1 MTLVTLLDVVREDIA
16 QSIVLFAPELA
27 LVVTILAILFVRLF
41 QREGTYLARHLA
53 LFGSAVALV
62 LAARLYQQSTFTA
75 DTPEIF
81 GGMLVVDGFTHFFRL
96 FLAAFGILMVWLTMI
111 TGLPSAE
118 DASDFYPLL
127 LGATLGMM
135 LMTSSVHLLMVFMA
149 VEMASLP
156 SYGLAGFLK
165 DDRRAG
171 EASLKYVVFGA
182 GASGIMLYGMSLLA
196 GRFGTAHLPTLASEI
211 FSAFSTPEGVA
222 IEPIAVAGLLLILVG
237 IAFKVSAVPF
247 HFWCP
252 DVFQGAAAEVA
263 GFLSVASKA
272 AALGLLARF
281 VLTIAYPFMAH
292 AGGAGGSVPVTAGL
306 GMTLG
311 ILAAVTATYGNL
323 AAYAQTNLK
332 RLLAFS
338 TIAHAGY
345 MMMPLAAAVGTESHA
360 LYRQAVDAVL
370 FYLAVY
376 LFMNLGAFGVVA
388 LIRNAIGSE
397 DLRDYTGLINRNAP
411 LTVAMAVFML
421 SLTGI
426 PPLAGFVAKFRIFA
440 VLYNTG
446 FIWLLAV
453 GLVNTVFSLFYYV
466 KVLRVM
472 IVDQPATERP
482 GWNLSALAFAFNAVL
497 VLANLAPL
505 APGVWPALQALTEG
519 AVAWLYLPH

>member
-1 MTLVTLLDVVREDIA
+1 MTLTQVLDIVRTDIA
-16 QSIVLFAPELA
+16 QSLVLFSPELA
-27 LVVTILAILFVRLF
+27 LVVTILLILFVRLF

-53 LFGSAVALV
+53 LLGTVISLG
-62 LAARLYQQSTFTA
+62 LAAYLFNRTSLSA
-75 DTPEIF
+75 ETPEIF
-81 GGMLVVDGFTHFFRL
+81 GGMLVVDGFTHFFRML
-96 FLAAFGILMVWLTMI
+96 LAAFGVFMVWLCAI
-111 TGLPSAE
+111 TAVPSAR
-118 DASDFYPLL
+118 DASDFFPLL

-135 LMTSSVHLLMVFMA
+135 LMTSSIHLLMIFMA

-165 DDRRAG
+165 EDRRAG

-196 GRFGTAHLPTLASEI
+196 GRFGTAHLPTLAREL
-211 FSAFSTPEGVA
+211 AGAVQSTGGFVLD
-222 IEPIAVAGLLLILVG
+222 PIVVAGVLLILVG
-237 IAFKVSAVPF
+237 IGFKIAAVPF

-252 DVFQGAAAEVA
+252 DVFQGASAEVA

-272 AALGLLARF
+272 AALALLARF
-281 VLTIAYPFMAH
+281 SLTLAYPLFA
-292 AGGAGGSVPVTAGL
+292 ADSTAITGALGL
-306 GMTLG
+306 TLG
-311 ILAAVTATYGNL
+311 LLAAVTATYGNL

-345 MMMPLAAAVGTESHA
+345 MMMPIAAAIGAQSES
-360 LYRQAVDAVL
+360 LYRPAVDAVL

-397 DLRDYTGLINRNAP
+397 DLRDYVGLIHRNAP

-440 VLYNTG
+440 VLYDTG
-446 FIWLLAV
+446 FLWLLV
-453 GLVNTVFSLFYYV
+453 IGLINTVFSLFYYV

-472 IVDQPATERP
+472 IVDQPEVERP
-482 GWNLSALAFAFNAVL
+482 GWQLAPLAMAFNAVL

-505 APGVWPALQALTEG
+505 APGVWPALQAVTQS
-519 AVAWLYLPH
+519 AVSWLHLPY